1 MIGLQRQR
9 LVHTGPCP
17 LEVLHAVLQ
26 LGDGHVHGRVVGL
39 RTERPLGQPAAP
51 PAPGAA
57 ATLEQGEP
65 GQGRTVT
72 GIELHGPAHEVP
84 ALTPGRR
91 QLGGGERRPRVVG
104 VEGQRLTSLAA
115 RLVDAS
121 DVEQAERELEVCLR
135 QVGEVGA
142 QAAGL
147 LHDALVLP
155 HLVQQGDPLQA
166 ARAAGAVVV
175 GMLRHAAARGP
186 S

>member
-9 LVHTGPCP
+9 LVHTGPC
-17 LEVLHAVLQ
+17 
-26 LGDGHVHGRVVGL
+26 
-39 RTERPLGQPAAP
+39 
-51 PAPGAA
+51 
-57 ATLEQGEP
+57 
-65 GQGRTVT
+65 
-72 GIELHGPAHEVP
+72 
-84 ALTPGRR
+84 
-91 QLGGGERRPRVVG
+91 
-104 VEGQRLTSLAA
+104 LTSLAA

-121 DVEQAERELEVCLR
+121 DVEQAERELEVRLR

-147 LHDALVLP
+147 LHNALVLP